1 MQQPLNGYE
10 NVLKRVFGHTEF
22 RGKQQDVIEAAI
34 AGRDVFVLA
43 PTGMGKS
50 LCFQLP
56 AVTTEKGVTLV
67 ISPLCALMVNQVE
80 KLREKSIAV
89 VAWNS
94 DTDIE
99 ERQTFEKDLL
109 SASPQT
115 RLLYISPERYATSDC
130 IRLLDSIYK
139 KRRLNRLVID
149 EAHCISE
156 WGHSFRSDYRGLGK
170 FRDRYS
176 DVPIMALTA
185 TATPVVQRDIIYSLK
200 IDKDDVFYAVHPF
213 NREHL
218 FYEVRYM
225 SLLDSQ
231 TRKQHIFDY
240 INLLHQRRKRPSSGI
255 IYCRAKAT
263 CDDVSDFLR
272 RNGLNAQPY
281 HSGISQGVLKQTLKK
296 WSAGGN
302 GGQGTIDVVVA
313 TVAFGLGID
322 KGDVRYVI
330 HYDLP
335 TSFEGA
341 TSTAITKRQVGNL
354 LYPHINLLNIDVREA
369 FKMRPILLE
378 DALGI
383 RERVTISKPNRIN
396 DGFQGPS
403 PTQRAKSSIDELIQ
417 YAENVATCRHIG
429 ICRYFGEDVDE
440 NKPDTVESLCDSMC
454 DVCKYSDKTKK
465 RITVLTPRDEVQIF
479 RRQRQRPCQ
488 ETSENLPEANKVIPL
503 PVNGGIGT
511 GENKRTND
519 AADSPGPPRATK
531 KVKTGHISIL
541 KTLPFRS
548 VNRLKKPFKSPL
560 LTKDVNS
567 QISNSRSVIL
577 SESGGSDSTAE
588 AQGEPDIE
596 TESGMEEYT
605 DSALDVET
613 NERDYCQKELDSVPE
628 DELESQFFATDVEL
642 ENSISTKLP
651 LPHRMK
657 GFATIRRSMCSLKK
671 RALRDLAHFNP
682 NIDQWEKIL
691 QDSAREA
698 EFAALSLSSTSN
710 GYNILIRRTAR
721 AVSHLANPE
730 QGQDEDVL
738 SDAQDLMDIIRRH
751 CKVWQNKAIQ
761 GV

>member
-43 PTGMGKS
+43 PTGMGK
-50 LCFQLP
+50 LP
-56 AVTTEKGVTLV
+56 AVTAETGVTLV

-80 KLREKSIAV
+80 KLRAKGIAV

-139 KRRLNRLVID
+139 KRRLNRFVID

-185 TATPVVQRDIIYSLK
+185 TATPVVQRDILYSLK
-200 IDKDDVFYAVHPF
+200 IDKNDVFYAVHPF
-213 NREHL
+213 NRENL

-272 RNGLNAQPY
+272 RNGLNAQSY

-322 KGDVRYVI
+322 KDDVRYVI

-335 TSFEGA
+335 TSFEGYYQETGRA
-341 TSTAITKRQVGNL
+341 GRDGQPSKCI
-354 LYPHINLLNIDVREA
+354 LYYSR
-369 FKMRPILLE
+369 E

-440 NKPDTVESLCDSMC
+440 SKPDTVESLCDSMC
-454 DVCKYSDKTKK
+454 DVCKYSVKTKK

-503 PVNGGIGT
+503 PVNGGIDT
-511 GENKRTND
+511 GENKRRND
-519 AADSPGPPRATK
+519 AADPPGPPRATK

-567 QISNSRSVIL
+567 QISNSRSVIP

-596 TESGMEEYT
+596 TGSGMEEYT
-605 DSALDVET
+605 DSALDVEA

-657 GFATIRRSMCSLKK
+657 GFATVRRSMCSLER

-682 NIDQWEKIL
+682 NIDQW
-691 QDSAREA
+691 S
-698 EFAALSLSSTSN
+698 
-710 GYNILIRRTAR
+710 
-721 AVSHLANPE
+721 
-730 QGQDEDVL
+730 VL
-738 SDAQDLMDIIRRH
+738 FH
-751 CKVWQNKAIQ
+751 AICSK
-761 GV
+761 GSI